1 MLFYLE
7 PTGKVNTDFFNE
19 EGNPSYKYFYSDT
32 ESVAATMIR
41 VKNSMKS
48 DRRMMEDLWMW
59 NAESNFVFLWGLSI
73 IHFDIIMCDCD
84 ISHIVTELYIL
95 KDFMFFFS

>member
-1 MLFYLE
+1 LFYLE
-7 PTGKVNTDFFNE
+7 PTGKVRTDFFNA

-48 DRRMMEDLWMW
+48 DGRMIE
-59 NAESNFVFLWGLSI
+59 
-73 IHFDIIMCDCD
+73 
-84 ISHIVTELYIL
+84 EL
-95 KDFMFFFS
+95 